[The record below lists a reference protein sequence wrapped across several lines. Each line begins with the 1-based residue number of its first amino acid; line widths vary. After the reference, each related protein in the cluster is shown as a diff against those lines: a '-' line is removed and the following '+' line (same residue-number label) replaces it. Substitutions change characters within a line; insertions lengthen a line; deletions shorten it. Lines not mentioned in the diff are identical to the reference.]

1 MRLLLLLLLCLAP
14 LSSMSQNAV
23 GSWSGTLTT
32 PAGNLK
38 IVFNISQSDTIY
50 SSTMDSPDQRARD
63 IPMKTTIVTD
73 SVVTLRLGNI
83 EYTGTLKRDELRGTF
98 TQGSFKT
105 ELNLIRAE
113 RPAERPAEPK
123 RPQEPKPP
131 FDYDSKQ
138 VTFRNGDIELS
149 GTLTTP
155 RGKGRSMAVVMVTG
169 SGAQD
174 RDEQIMGHKPFLVI
188 ADHLTRNGISV
199 LRYDDRG
206 VGGSTGSMTNSTT
219 SDFAI
224 DVSCAIQFLKTQPEI
239 DPRRIGIIGHSE
251 GGLIAPM
258 VTSESSDVA
267 FIVLLAAPAMRGDK
281 LILLQKRFIE
291 QAMGYNPIQVELSS
305 QLMAGA
311 FALINANAEPITDS
325 LTTYFTGKIPTPQ
338 LKGIVAQLS
347 STWFV
352 NLVRTDPAPYL
363 SRVKCPILALNGGKD
378 LQVPPTENITLIKE
392 ITSKAGNSNVT
403 THIMP
408 KLNHLFQE
416 CTTGL
421 PSEYAQIEQTIHP
434 SVLDT
439 MSQWILQQK

>member
-1 MRLLLLLLLCLAP
+1 MRHFLLLLLCLAP

-38 IVFNISQSDTIY
+38 IVFNISLSDTIY
-50 SSTMDSPDQRARD
+50 SSTMDSPDQGARD
-63 IPMKTTIVTD
+63 IPIKTTIVTD

-105 ELNLIRAE
+105 ELNLIR
-113 RPAERPAEPK
+113 AERPAEPK

-206 VGGSTGSMTNSTT
+206 VGGSTGSMASSTT
-219 SDFAI
+219 ADFAI
-224 DVSCAIQFLKTQPEI
+224 DVRCAIEFLKTRPEI
-239 DPRRIGIIGHSE
+239 DTQRIGIIGHSE

-258 VTSESSDVA
+258 VASESDDVA
-267 FIVLLAAPAMRGDK
+267 FIVLLAAPAIRGDK
-281 LILLQKRFIE
+281 LILLQKRLIE
-291 QAMGYNPIQVELSS
+291 QAMGYNPIQVELSN

-311 FALINANAEPITDS
+311 YAVINANAEPIADS
-325 LTTYFTGKIPTPQ
+325 LTTYFTSKVPTAQ

-347 STWFV
+347 SPWFV
-352 NLVRTDPAPYL
+352 NFVRTDPAPYL

-439 MSQWILQQK
+439 MSRWILQQK

>member
-239 DPRRIGIIGHSE
+239 DPRRIGIIGNSE

-258 VTSESSDVA
+258 VASESSDVA